1 MTAKNEVIRMF
12 IMVNEFARH
21 PWLIDRFRGQRT
33 SDLAM
38 VIWSSTV
45 LELDFLVLCPP
56 GAAERRS
63 KHSIANSLISRGLL
77 LRTLARGFKPK
88 TVNQSSI
95 QTHFHGTFGHG
106 LGSLGVLRLVHLP
119 QACRMNI
126 NYNSEKHFR

>member
-1 MTAKNEVIRMF
+1 MNLPI
-12 IMVNEFARH
+12 
-21 PWLIDRFRGQRT
+21 
-33 SDLAM
+33 AM

-95 QTHFHGTFGHG
+95 QTHFHGTFGQG

-119 QACRMNI
+119 QACRMNPGSNI
-126 NYNSEKHFR
+126 LEPFDPLRHLANFSSTRGLCFDALCYCQSNKLK